1 MKNLKE
7 KLVIKN
13 ERRENGI
20 TLIALVITI
29 IVLLI
34 LALISIAMITG
45 DNGIVDQANE
55 AKEQTEITQWE
66 ERIDTAI
73 LTAERDNRNPS
84 MEDIIQELIDSNI
97 ISNENQID
105 KVTGAITTNDPSYVL
120 EGKLNDYIK
129 VIEVS
134 DLQAGDR
141 VYYDTNV
148 PEVGEKGV
156 IECIVLYDTAYD
168 ESHGTNYTK
177 NGIQIVAADVIDT
190 ITLGYNDQMIS
201 GSTNSEK
208 AQNSYNE
215 AIGNLNKKAEEFLN
229 EDYAS
234 DARCV
239 GSVPDNKNHE
249 SGYYS
254 GIVGFKDV
262 DENYITDTTQ
272 MDNLGIEI
280 DNDYWLASRSIYS
293 QPRYTLFYVRAE
305 KGSQTLCYVDS
316 TNFIE
321 RKNS

>member
-1 MKNLKE
+1 MKNSKKE
-7 KLVIKN
+7 LVIKN

-34 LALISIAMITG
+34 LASISIAMITG

-66 ERIDTAI
+66 EKIDMAI

-254 GIVGFKDV
+254 DIVGFKDA

-280 DNDYWLASRSIYS
+280 DNDYWLASRHVYP
-293 QPRYTLFYVRAE
+293 QPRYTIFYVRTE
-305 KGSQTLCYVDS
+305 KENKSLCYVDS